1 MGDRWHPTPWQ
12 PRFWAKVDKDGPN
25 GCWVWTAYRGIGG
38 YGQFDTRDPEVA
50 TRFTHRI
57 AFLLVR
63 GWLPEWDGKSAE
75 LDHLCRNT
83 ACCNPDHLEP
93 VSHQVNLLRGETEA
107 RRRKSKTHCIRG
119 HELTPENTRV
129 RPRGH
134 GQRHCKTCDR
144 ESIRSWYY
152 RNRDRLNAE
161 RRANYDPEQRRAR
174 RLASLKDGLTK

>member
-1 MGDRWHPTPWQ
+1 MGDRWHPTPW
-12 PRFWAKVDKDGPN
+12 PDRFWAKVNKQGPN
-25 GCWVWTAYRGIGG
+25 GCWIWTAYIGVGG
-38 YGQFDTRDPEVA
+38 YGQFSTQDPDYTTRY
-50 TRFTHRI
+50 THRLSW
-57 AFLLVR
+57 LLLR
-63 GWLPEWDGKSAE
+63 GPVPEGTE
-75 LDHLCRNT
+75 LDHLCRVP
-83 ACCNPDHLEP
+83 ACVNPDHLEP
-93 VSHQVNLLRGETEA
+93 VSHLVNLLRGETEA

-144 ESIRSWYY
+144 ESIRDWYA

-174 RLASLKDGLTK
+174 RLASKKDGSR